1 MLIGVL
7 ALIFLGPRR
16 MPEMARK
23 LGKIMQEFR
32 GTANEFKE
40 TWQREVDLSEEAK
53 ALDINSLETEA
64 VARVETITV
73 TETVTVAE
81 TSVVEAPQISAAD
94 PEAFK
99 NLTGSKAAQETE
111 AAADDVNDRK
121 NWL

>member
-23 LGKIMQEFR
+23 IGKIMAEFR

-40 TWQREVDLSEEAK
+40 TWQREVDLSEEVK
-53 ALDINSLETEA
+53 ALDINSLETEP
-64 VARVETITV
+64 VARVESITV
-73 TETVTVAE
+73 TETATVTE
-81 TSVVEAPQISAAD
+81 TSEIEAPQIKEAD
-94 PEAFK
+94 PAAFK
-99 NLTGSKAAQETE
+99 NLTGAKESVVEETT
-111 AAADDVNDRK
+111 ADDVNDRT